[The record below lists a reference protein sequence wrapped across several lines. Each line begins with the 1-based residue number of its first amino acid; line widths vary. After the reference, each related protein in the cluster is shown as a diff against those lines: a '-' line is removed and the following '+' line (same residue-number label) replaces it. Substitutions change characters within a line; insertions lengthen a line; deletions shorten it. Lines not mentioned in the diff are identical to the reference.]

1 MELPVLPSIDLL
13 TSTLSRD
20 GNGSGKDRHSKR
32 SSPSILD
39 QQLFSSSS
47 SATAAGTT
55 TSTTT
60 TSARSLASSIEQIPT
75 FLPMDFLQSPEGA
88 GGGGGEV
95 EVEEEV
101 PPKGGG
107 LLTIGKNEL
116 TLNSMFFTQVF
127 QH

>member
-1 MELPVLPSIDLL
+1 MPSIDLL

-47 SATAAGTT
+47 SATAAAGTT

-88 GGGGGEV
+88 GGGGEV

-107 LLTIGKNEL
+107 LLTIGENVL
-116 TLNSMFFTQVF
+116 TLDSMFFSLVF